1 MAPRGFVSCA
11 DPLPSRTEGLSYPF
25 PCARLLILRTDK
37 IYRMT
42 RLTRMLLLALCLLLP
57 LGSLLAEDKGSIVKT
72 GLSFVP
78 FPMAGFDGAK
88 GILFGA
94 LMNVYDFS
102 DGSTYPNPRSSC
114 YFEASGYTGGSKTF
128 IASFDSGSLFPK
140 VRMNLAASHCADNA
154 MEFFGFGGRGTYYD
168 ADADEG
174 FYKYSRATTNLK
186 ADFSGN
192 ITGHLSWEAGY
203 HFNAFRIKDYQ
214 PKDEGKGISLFSL
227 YRSWGIIP
235 AEEIFRKYSSAVRLG
250 LHYDSRDYEGV
261 PTKGILARTSIIA
274 APAFFGSSD
283 SNLKVQATFRQ
294 YIPLA
299 QERLTLAYRLDYQD
313 FIGEAPWYVLPFYT
327 PGGPVYDN
335 VALGG
340 YRTIRGLMYNRVSDS
355 SVGFFNTELRWKFAG
370 LTLLRQDIG
379 LMLSGFCDGI
389 SSLRSFDAGNRTGAF
404 PELYSKYIKSSS
416 GDTLH
421 LSAGAALKIIL
432 NRNFVLNIEYARALS
447 AQDGAGVMYFN
458 TGFYF

>member
-1 MAPRGFVSCA
+1 M
-11 DPLPSRTEGLSYPF
+11 
-25 PCARLLILRTDK
+25 RTDK

-370 LTLLRQDIG
+370 FTLLRQDIG

-389 SSLRSFDAGNRTGAF
+389 TSLRHFNVSNRTEAF

-416 GDTLH
+416 GDTIH